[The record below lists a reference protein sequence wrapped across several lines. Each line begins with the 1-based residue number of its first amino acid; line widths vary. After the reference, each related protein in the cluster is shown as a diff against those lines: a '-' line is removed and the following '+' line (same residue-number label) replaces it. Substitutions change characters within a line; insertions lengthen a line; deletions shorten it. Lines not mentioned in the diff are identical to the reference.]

1 MNFLKEAIAG
11 EMLSQRDEAME
22 LPLLLKEETERTPT
36 DATTQTLLDEAARMF
51 RHGCQMAIARF
62 LDRMCLVLLGFWSMA
77 PLRYAAKFDPFPSL
91 DCALALQSGAI
102 QGKEG
107 IKLCHLATLPTGR
120 STWPIR
126 TPARL
131 LTAAAPSR
139 RPRSGR
145 RRIC

>member
-62 LDRMCLVLLGFWSMA
+62 LDRMCLVLRGFWSMA
-77 PLRYAAKFDPFPSL
+77 PLRYAAKFDPFLSL
-91 DCALALQSGAI
+91 DCA
-102 QGKEG
+102 
-107 IKLCHLATLPTGR
+107 PTP
-120 STWPIR
+120 S
-126 TPARL
+126 TPAQYKERKG
-131 LTAAAPSR
+131 SNFD
-139 RPRSGR
+139 
-145 RRIC
+145 ICIWQHWVEL